1 MGQTVS
7 QGTNAMQ
14 SLVDVTLNATTR
26 AVLDCSHTIA
36 QTQEILITDCTNVS
50 IEDVRASQAVE
61 INGACL
67 QDNFFSSENND
78 LITAAV
84 QQQANAIANSL
95 ALSPA
100 EARNVTTM
108 STHLSSTIQTNFF
121 QTCKKSLVA
130 LQGIILNDC
139 ANVTVRNVDFTQQLE
154 DTMACAQQN
163 STNTTESAALVNAV
177 DQTASASDRNKKKW
191 LTTLLVV
198 LGLLAVVGGFALLF
212 RPTSGAAVGVTGGAG
227 GRGRGRVAGYTF
239 GIVLFSTGVALST
252 ACVVGYPVSVFTS
265 TTLFPYDSTIPT
277 LPPGSPDDGSKL
289 YEYQMIANTSND
301 ARNRTVGRKNKTTFY
316 TSLGVD
322 AVCLV
327 ALSLLVFYFRRRPS
341 SSSRVVSVE
350 FKS

>member
-1 MGQTVS
+1 MYKRQ
-7 QGTNAMQ
+7 
-14 SLVDVTLNATTR
+14 
-26 AVLDCSHTIA
+26 VLDCSHTIA
-36 QTQEILITDCTNVS
+36 QTQEILITNCTDVS

-84 QQQANAIANSL
+84 EQQANAIANSL

-163 STNTTESAALVNAV
+163 SANTTESAALVNAV

-198 LGLLAVVGGFALLF
+198 LGLLAVVGGLALLF
-212 RPTSGAAVGVTGGAG
+212 RPASGAAAAAGVTGGAG

-239 GIVLFSTGVALST
+239 GIVLFSAGVALST
-252 ACVVGYPVSVFTS
+252 ACVAGYPVSVFTS

-316 TSLGVD
+316 ISLGVN

-341 SSSRVVSVE
+341 RVVAVD